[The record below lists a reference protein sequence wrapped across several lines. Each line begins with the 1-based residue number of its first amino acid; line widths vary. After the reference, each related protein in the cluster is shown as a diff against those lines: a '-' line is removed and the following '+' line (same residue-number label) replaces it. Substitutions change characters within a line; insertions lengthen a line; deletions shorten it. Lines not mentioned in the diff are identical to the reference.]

1 MVVALDSLDEAAL
14 VRILKEPKNA
24 ILKQYQALFSL
35 DEVELEFTDEAVEE
49 VAKKSFERKTG
60 ARGLRSILEAV

>member
-1 MVVALDSLDEAAL
+1 M
-14 VRILKEPKNA
+14 R

-49 VAKKSFERKTG
+49 VAKKSFERRRVPV
-60 ARGLRSILEAV
+60 AFVLS